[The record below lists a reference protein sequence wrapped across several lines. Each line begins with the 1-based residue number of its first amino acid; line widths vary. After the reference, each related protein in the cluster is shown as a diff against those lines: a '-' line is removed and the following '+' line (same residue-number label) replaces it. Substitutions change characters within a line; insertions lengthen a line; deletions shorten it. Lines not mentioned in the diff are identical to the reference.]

1 VRQQCAAARDAIRA
15 GVAAS
20 EEHRNILAW
29 LTLAEAFA
37 PDGIPGELLMRTIK
51 PINSR
56 LRESAEASGW
66 PQVTLDVGM
75 TILCDGRRYEL
86 LSESEQWRVN
96 AMIAEAIARLSGL
109 RVLVLDRMDVLD
121 LSGRAQC
128 VRWLDRKVKDYDTVL
143 VMATMK
149 APPTG
154 LPESFTVFWLE
165 DGRIHAPQQEAA

>member
-1 VRQQCAAARDAIRA
+1 
-15 GVAAS
+15 
-20 EEHRNILAW
+20 
-29 LTLAEAFA
+29 

-56 LRESAEASGW
+56 LRESSEASGW

-75 TILCDGRRYEL
+75 TLLSDGRRYEL

-96 AMIAEAIARLSGL
+96 AMIAEAIARLSGPRL
-109 RVLVLDRMDVLD
+109 LVLDRMDVLD
-121 LSGRAQC
+121 LPGRAQC
-128 VRWLDRKVKDYDTVL
+128 VKWLHAQSKDYDTVL

-154 LPESFTVFWLE
+154 LPKSFSTFWLE
-165 DGRIHAPQQEAA
+165 EGRIIAPQQEAA